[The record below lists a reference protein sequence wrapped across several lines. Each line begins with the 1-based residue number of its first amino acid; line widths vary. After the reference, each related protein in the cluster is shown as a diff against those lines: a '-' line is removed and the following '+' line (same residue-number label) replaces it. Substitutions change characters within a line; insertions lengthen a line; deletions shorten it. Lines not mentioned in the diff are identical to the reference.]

1 MPETYD
7 ETLLRAIE
15 RFKKGEETPR
25 DRRIIGQ
32 AFASKQIEINPAK
45 DSKIIKQEGGTN
57 FGESNEIQVAGSV
70 IGTQVITGITYEQA
84 LEIRNLKDKSEDNKT
99 KIIVAIIGA
108 GAVII
113 AAIITPIVGNY
124 LDNRQI
130 SQPVSTPTKIP
141 YTSTEE
147 TSTIPTITP
156 IPTSTFTI
164 TSTQTHT
171 PTATTTLTP
180 TITPT
185 LTLSITPTETQ
196 NPSLSLD
203 VSSCEQQIKILSSAF
218 KTEHV
223 NEALNPNRENP
234 PDQWTNEARNSV
246 QEYFNKIKESI
257 AFSELNDVEIN
268 GNSITSVKT
277 VYDGVCDINFDV
289 IFHLSNYSYH
299 CKTIEGIN
307 PLEQYLPINSRESK
321 ANIEFIYY
329 SDDNIKHQINHIG
342 NEILKLCE
350 IEP

>member
-156 IPTSTFTI
+156 IPT
-164 TSTQTHT
+164 
-171 PTATTTLTP
+171 
-180 TITPT
+180 
-185 LTLSITPTETQ
+185 
-196 NPSLSLD
+196 
-203 VSSCEQQIKILSSAF
+203 
-218 KTEHV
+218 
-223 NEALNPNRENP
+223 
-234 PDQWTNEARNSV
+234 
-246 QEYFNKIKESI
+246 
-257 AFSELNDVEIN
+257 
-268 GNSITSVKT
+268 
-277 VYDGVCDINFDV
+277 
-289 IFHLSNYSYH
+289 
-299 CKTIEGIN
+299 
-307 PLEQYLPINSRESK
+307 
-321 ANIEFIYY
+321 
-329 SDDNIKHQINHIG
+329 
-342 NEILKLCE
+342 
-350 IEP
+350 